1 MRLRTVTVALVA
13 VALVIVIAA
22 VMMGNSTGQKARLA
36 DSADAGTSQANRSP
50 GAPSTDASGKNDKS
64 DSPSGK
70 EGNPSANSPVPYR
83 LPDPE
88 ASAKPKPLVSK
99 PLPATA
105 SARGSIVAGFPAV
118 IPKAPKSTVAFSSV
132 ATQGTRMQVGL
143 DATSGIS
150 PADVLS
156 YYRTTFTRLGLVA
169 TSAPAVTGST
179 ALVFVRGANGIT
191 VTVSDAPG
199 TPRSHYTVTAVFRAG
214 T

>member
-1 MRLRTVTVALVA
+1 MRLRTVTIALVA
-13 VALVIVIAA
+13 VALVIVVAA
-22 VMMGNSTGQKARLA
+22 VMMGNATGQKARLA

-50 GAPSTDASGKNDKS
+50 GAPTDASGKKDKS
-64 DSPSGK
+64 DAPSGK
-70 EGNPSANSPVPYR
+70 EGNPSASAPAPYR
-83 LPDPE
+83 LPDSKAP
-88 ASAKPKPLVSK
+88 AKPEPLVSE
-99 PLPATA
+99 PLPASA

-118 IPKAPKSTVAFSSV
+118 ISKAPKSTVAFSSV

-150 PADVLS
+150 AADVLS
-156 YYRTTFTRLGLVA
+156 FYRTAFTRLGLVA
-169 TSAPAVTGST
+169 KSAPAVDGSS

-199 TPRSHYTVTAVFRAG
+199 APRSHYTVTAVFRAG